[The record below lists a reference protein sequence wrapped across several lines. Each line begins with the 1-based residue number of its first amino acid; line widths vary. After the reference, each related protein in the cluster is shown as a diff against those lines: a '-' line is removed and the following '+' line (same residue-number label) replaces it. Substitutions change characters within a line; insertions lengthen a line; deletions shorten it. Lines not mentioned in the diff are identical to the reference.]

1 MIQILRKILVPAAP
15 VAIVGLALPPV
26 ARAARE
32 SGILTQLHLLGMAFF
47 LAVLL
52 TPAMGWFARRIGALD
67 HPDPR
72 KIHAV
77 PTPLLGGVAVF
88 GAFFAAHFI
97 HFTLDRQ
104 MIGIFIGA
112 LLILMVGA
120 IDDKTGGISARYRL
134 LAQIAASAIVICFG
148 VSLHLFP
155 FTTWGKALSIFL
167 TIFWI
172 VGITNAVNFLDGM
185 DGLAAGLSAT
195 AAGIFFVIAYRLN
208 APYLGFISIT
218 LCGAALGFLVHNFT
232 PATIFLGDAG
242 ATFLGFTLACF
253 GVMGNWANANPV
265 VSFSVPI
272 LILGIPIFD
281 MIHTTVERIATGKV
295 RNFGEW
301 LAYTGKD
308 HFHHRLADHGFK
320 VNEVVIFACFLN
332 ITIGLSAVVIA
343 FSSTDDMAIL
353 LAQACCLFLI
363 ITILMNYAAAKR
375 NFGDNGNGKNGPNGI

>member
-1 MIQILRKILVPAAP
+1 MIRVMRKILIPAAA
-15 VAIVGLALPPV
+15 VAIVALVLPPV
-26 ARAARE
+26 TRAAQS
-32 SGILTQLHLLGMAFF
+32 SGILTQLHLFGMAFF

-52 TPAMGWFARRIGALD
+52 TPVMGAFARRIGAID

-88 GAFFAAHFI
+88 IAFFAAHFI
-97 HFTLDRQ
+97 HFNFDRQ

-112 LLILMVGA
+112 SLILVVGA
-120 IDDKTGGISARYRL
+120 IDDRTGGISARYRL
-134 LAQIAASAIVICFG
+134 LAQVIAAGIVIYFG
-148 VSLHLFP
+148 VSLHFFP
-155 FTTWGKALSIFL
+155 YTTWGKALSVFL
-167 TIFWI
+167 TVFWI

-185 DGLAAGLSAT
+185 DGLATGLTAT

-218 LCGAALGFLVHNFT
+218 LCGAALGFLLHNFT

-242 ATFLGFTLACF
+242 ATFLGFTLASF
-253 GVMGNWANANPV
+253 GVMGNWSNSNPI

-281 MIHTTVERIATGKV
+281 MIHTTVERIASGKV
-295 RNFGEW
+295 SNFRQW
-301 LAYTGKD
+301 LDYTGKD

-320 VNEVVIFACFLN
+320 TSQVVLFTCFLN
-332 ITIGLSAVVIA
+332 LTIGMSAVVIA

-353 LAQACCLFLI
+353 LAQSVCLFLI
-363 ITILMNYAAAKR
+363 ITILMSYAAAKR
-375 NFGDNGNGKNGPNGI
+375 ISGKNGDG